1 MKVTKQPHLKKV
13 RERIISGLDVET
25 GEVVNAKKEDFVLS
39 PGPINYYMVFTQI
52 EHIIK
57 KATDMP
63 VVKLIYWLGK
73 NLQDNKNFICLNL
86 TIKKEIMAAFNIS
99 LAGVERGITE
109 LKKDF
114 LLLPY
119 SKDRTAMYRI
129 NPTFIWKGSL
139 DDRHHAMKSFLE
151 EVRVAKLPDVER
163 KILKMQEMYERAIA
177 IEEAVYKYDFRKI
190 PAAQYEPYKAA

>member
-1 MKVTKQPHLKKV
+1 MIIRQPTLKQVKERLKP
-13 RERIISGLDVET
+13 GLTED
-25 GEVVNAKKEDFVLS
+25 GEVLNTIKKDFVLV

-57 KATDMP
+57 KTTDIP
-63 VVKLIYWLGK
+63 VMKLIYWLGK
-73 NLQDNKNFICLNL
+73 NLSDNKNLICLNL
-86 TIKKEIMAAFNIS
+86 TIKKEIMSAFNMS

-119 SKDRTAMYRI
+119 SKDRTAMYRV

-139 DDRHHAMKSFLE
+139 DDRHYAMKSFLE
-151 EVRVAKLPDVER
+151 EVRIAKLPDGE
-163 KILKMQEMYERAIA
+163 KQILKMQEMYEKAIA
-177 IEEAVYKYDFRKI
+177 IEEAVYKYDFAKI
-190 PAAQYEPYKAA
+190 PVPQYEPNKAA